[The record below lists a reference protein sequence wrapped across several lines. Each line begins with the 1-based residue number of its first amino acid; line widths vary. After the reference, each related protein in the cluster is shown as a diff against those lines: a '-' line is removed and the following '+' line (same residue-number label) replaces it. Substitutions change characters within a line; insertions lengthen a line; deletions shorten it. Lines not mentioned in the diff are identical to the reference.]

1 MSGKE
6 GMAPNEVDFKTKEEL
21 KMKKSRLVLM
31 AFVLACILGFYGLAF
46 AGGGEPCP
54 GCCNNPPLPRSG
66 QFLFGTF
73 TVARDK
79 SACGLSTNPT
89 LNGYDVQI
97 SLRHKLI
104 QVHLF
109 SFHAPL
115 GTGDLCGYD
124 AATLEATF
132 AKYPCALE
140 VGEAFGF
147 DPAKYFPVISD
158 LYIAQ
163 QDFCGT
169 PDEMISGF
177 VTIRLVPIK

>member
-1 MSGKE
+1 MRRI
-6 GMAPNEVDFKTKEEL
+6 
-21 KMKKSRLVLM
+21 RLVSM

-54 GCCNNPPLPRSG
+54 GCCDNPPAPTCGPYLY
-66 QFLFGTF
+66 GTF

-79 SACGLSTNPT
+79 SACGISGNPA
-89 LNGYDVQI
+89 LMGYDVQI
-97 SLRHKLI
+97 TLRYKAI
-104 QVHLF
+104 RVHLF

-132 AKYPCALE
+132 AKYPCPLE
-140 VGEAFGF
+140 VGQAFGF

-158 LYIAQ
+158 LYIVQ
-163 QDFCGT
+163 RDFCGT
-169 PDEMISGF
+169 PSTPNPDEMISG
-177 VTIRLVPIK
+177 VITIRLVPIK